1 MGKSA
6 RWLPHAPAGA
16 YSGYQE
22 PPLIVSPQI
31 TLASPVHARSI
42 AEMSREYIEYGLGWS
57 WTQHRV
63 IKAMH
68 DDSTNVAVSLERGAV
83 TAFGIMR
90 YGEQR
95 AHLVLLG
102 VAPQHRKRGLGALM
116 LTWLEKCAVAAG
128 LERVQLEARADNP
141 DAIGFYVD
149 QGYSQAG
156 TVPGYYRGAIDAVR
170 LEKPLWISAGAS
182 P

>member
-1 MGKSA
+1 
-6 RWLPHAPAGA
+6 
-16 YSGYQE
+16 
-22 PPLIVSPQI
+22 LIVTPQI
-31 TLASPVHARSI
+31 TLADAVHARSI

-57 WTQHRV
+57 WTQARV
-63 IKAMH
+63 IKAIH
-68 DDSTNVAVSLERGAV
+68 DMDTNVAVMQERGGV
-83 TAFGIMR
+83 IAFGIMR

-102 VAPQHRKRGLGALM
+102 VAPAQRKRGLGAQM
-116 LTWLEKCAVAAG
+116 MAWLEKSAVIAG

-141 DAIGFYVD
+141 DAIAFYLE

-170 LEKPLWISAGAS
+170 LEKPLWMPAGAA